1 MKSFVFVGIMLA
13 SLLLMLSASMAQ
25 TEENNLTL
33 PENNSTE
40 MNTTVPG
47 NASIENNQSETAVEA
62 PDRASE
68 SSSSSC

>member
-47 NASIENNQSETAVEA
+47 NASIENNQSETAVGA

>member
-13 SLLLMLSASMAQ
+13 SLLLMLSVSMAQ
-25 TEENNLTL
+25 TEENNMTL

-47 NASIENNQSETAVEA
+47 NASIEDNQSEPAVGA
-62 PDRASE
+62 PDKASE

>member
-13 SLLLMLSASMAQ
+13 SLLLMLSIGMAQ
-25 TEENNLTL
+25 TEENNMNL

-47 NASIENNQSETAVEA
+47 NASIEDNQSETAEEA
-62 PDRASE
+62 SDKASE
-68 SSSSSC
+68 SSPSSC